1 MTIDVDYSP
10 PSDFTL
16 QPPYYRAAS
25 SVNLTCNLE
34 GLEGDIFY
42 NWTSTCSGNCFVV
55 SGRSSR
61 LMSKWALQSTDS
73 GFHTCTV
80 SDIGG
85 CVGNATIEMKVV
97 GERLLGAFCAGLL
110 NIMHIYSDGIKHF
123 KLLLC
128 VCVWGGLA
136 QPSHYVHKRPAM
148 RGKNYYA
155 TYSGKGKYHKCEY
168 YETDSIMGRH
178 AKLNHTAREFFF

>member
-25 SVNLTCNLE
+25 SVNLTCNVD
-34 GLEGDIFY
+34 GLEGDIVY

-61 LMSKWALQSTDS
+61 SMSKWALQSTDS

-85 CVGNATIEMKVV
+85 CVGNASIEMKVV
-97 GERLLGAFCAGLL
+97 GEQLLG
-110 NIMHIYSDGIKHF
+110 
-123 KLLLC
+123 
-128 VCVWGGLA
+128 
-136 QPSHYVHKRPAM
+136 
-148 RGKNYYA
+148 
-155 TYSGKGKYHKCEY
+155 T
-168 YETDSIMGRH
+168 
-178 AKLNHTAREFFF
+178 

>member
-1 MTIDVDYSP
+1 MHLCSFFCIKSAASEEKELSVTIDVDYSP

-25 SVNLTCNLE
+25 SVNLTCNVE
-34 GLEGDIFY
+34 GLEGDIVY

-61 LMSKWALQSTDS
+61 SMSKWALQSTDS

-97 GERLLGAFCAGLL
+97 GEQLLG
-110 NIMHIYSDGIKHF
+110 
-123 KLLLC
+123 
-128 VCVWGGLA
+128 
-136 QPSHYVHKRPAM
+136 
-148 RGKNYYA
+148 
-155 TYSGKGKYHKCEY
+155 T
-168 YETDSIMGRH
+168 
-178 AKLNHTAREFFF
+178 